1 MRSLREITSEIKKLW
16 NPMSPYARP
25 YFNAMLELES
35 INDRYMHDSGKSIV
49 LYFLANAGSWR
60 GEDARR
66 IKKELKEM
74 CK

>member
-1 MRSLREITSEIKKLW
+1 MRSLREITTEIKKLW
-16 NPMSPYARP
+16 DPMSPYARP

-35 INDRYMHDSGKSIV
+35 IEDRYMYDSGKSIV
-49 LYFLANAGSWR
+49 LYFLANAGGWR
-60 GEDARR
+60 GEDAKR

>member
-1 MRSLREITSEIKKLW
+1 MRSLHEITTEIKKLW
-16 NPMSPYARP
+16 DPMSPYARP

-35 INDRYMHDSGKSIV
+35 IEDRYMYDSGKSIV
-49 LYFLANAGSWR
+49 LYFLANAGGWR
-60 GEDARR
+60 GEDAKR

>member
-35 INDRYMHDSGKSIV
+35 INDRYMYDSGKSIV